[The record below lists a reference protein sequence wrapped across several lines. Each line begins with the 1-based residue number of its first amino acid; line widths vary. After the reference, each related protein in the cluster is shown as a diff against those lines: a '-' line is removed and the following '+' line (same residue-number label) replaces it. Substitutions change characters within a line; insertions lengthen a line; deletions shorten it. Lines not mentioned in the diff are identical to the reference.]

1 MTPQK
6 NGSKIFK
13 RHISIMCAAISE
25 GIPWCALL
33 TVVLPIKSARAKT
46 SWNSKAK
53 RLKTSCE
60 KKMMAFHASLKIFI
74 LSSLRPWKST
84 KRKLLGFPVSPTM
97 VGPEDESS
105 SEDVVVHVN
114 IYLYIYIYV
123 FRLVFSSYPK
133 KICASPIG
141 SWDPK
146 FRAKIY
152 NVFIHHLVE
161 LQAQLLSNLH
171 WT

>member
-1 MTPQK
+1 MTPQT

-25 GIPWCALL
+25 GIPWCAIL

-114 IYLYIYIYV
+114 IYLYIYMFSGWCFQATPKKYA
-123 FRLVFSSYPK
+123 LVPLDHGTPSFGPKYTMFSS
-133 KICASPIG
+133 
-141 SWDPK
+141 
-146 FRAKIY
+146 
-152 NVFIHHLVE
+152 
-161 LQAQLLSNLH
+161 
-171 WT
+171 TT